1 MSGSA
6 DGAPLDL
13 SRVVIVGTSCAGKTT
28 FARDLAKRLNTAH
41 VEQDALFWLPNWQ
54 ERDRYDYLALITKQA
69 SEGGWVCD
77 GNYDSSRDQL
87 WSRATTVI
95 WLDYPFPLIFWRSL
109 KRTVKHALFGGKV
122 CGDNVDTLRRAFSR
136 NSIPLWV
143 ITSFP
148 ERRRYYGG
156 LFAENAYPDARKIR
170 LTSPAEAARFLQKLQ
185 KVRPT

>member
-28 FARDLAKRLNTAH
+28 FARDLAKRLNAAH
-41 VEQDALFWLPNWQ
+41 IEQDALFWLPNWK
-54 ERDRYDYLALITKQA
+54 ERDPTDFLALITEKA
-69 SEGGWVCD
+69 NDRTWVSD

-87 WSRATTVI
+87 WSRATAVI

-109 KRTVKHALFGGKV
+109 KRTARHALFGGKV
-122 CGDNVDTLRRAFSR
+122 CGENVDSLRRAFSR

-143 ITSFP
+143 ITSFS

-156 LFAENAYPDARKIR
+156 LFDGNAYPAAGKIR
-170 LTSPAEAARFLQKLQ
+170 LKSPAEAARFLQGVK
-185 KVRPT
+185 PT